1 MKIIPYIYIW
11 VWPSSLQSILRVS
24 VLILLFHTVFL
35 NDLGSTTSFSPGP
48 SYPSNPTSPGQ
59 PRALPCIWRMYRKQ
73 PLDRV
78 YTSHFKWQV
87 PSQFHIN
94 AVCFSVIPATVE
106 LASGLTFKEPKCLH
120 DKLKNSMPCVDLA
133 MEGQGYVVWEE
144 VECLRGCREKRV
156 QDQRASSLF
165 FLNSSS
171 HPNLLVM
178 SMAAGK
184 HLLSGKGA
192 TVLLVPLF
200 GCIPPTAPS
209 LIPFITLKMPLT
221 GQAHLQQV
229 EERLIC
235 LCTEA
240 KRARGV
246 RRSSR
251 KGKDRGESRG
261 RLIPRCVCVP
271 KTDTTGQ
278 SDEQIDKLTDDVF
291 TLL

>member
-1 MKIIPYIYIW
+1 MISYFKFSVSLSQPFYEIEEFWVSSKASKIETYENNTIYIYIW

-171 HPNLLVM
+171 HLNLLVM

-184 HLLSGKGA
+184 HLLSGKRRHCLA
-192 TVLLVPLF
+192 RPALRMHPSNSPLPHP
-200 GCIPPTAPS
+200 IHHTQNASHWPS
-209 LIPFITLKMPLT
+209 SSPAGRRKIDLFVYRGKESEGSEKELK
-221 GQAHLQQV
+221 
-229 EERLIC
+229 
-235 LCTEA
+235 
-240 KRARGV
+240 KRKRQ
-246 RRSSR
+246 RW
-251 KGKDRGESRG
+251 E
-261 RLIPRCVCVP
+261 
-271 KTDTTGQ
+271 
-278 SDEQIDKLTDDVF
+278 
-291 TLL
+291 